1 MKNYILIYQLSA
13 YLVSGRDEGEAIA
26 ELASQFDDWKDSD
39 INDLVEVPPNHL
51 NMAEQDAPLYYSWR
65 EGR

>member
-1 MKNYILIYQLSA
+1 MKHYIVVYGLDA
-13 YLVSGRDEGEAIA
+13 YLTSGRNEDEAIA
-26 ELASQFDDWKDSD
+26 ELAYQFDDWKDSD

-51 NMAEQDAPLYYSWR
+51 HMAQQDAPLYYSWR